1 MKNKTENSMSLTST
15 RLTGNALWIVRVIW
29 LISVVLVLY
38 VQVRSASHI
47 LEDRLYVCDQGFCF
61 PGNLF
66 PEEVEI
72 LNNAG
77 LSQEFYAWY
86 FILVDTIPS
95 VVALIG
101 SGLLLAWLRNDDWLA
116 LYVSLFLI
124 SLASIKLPLFDVAP
138 WGLVDSLMAALVII
152 SGPLIMFVFPNG
164 RFLPGWTKWFSIPMI
179 WFMLWYAFLPPEYS
193 GPIIVD
199 LVPLLV
205 IFVGAGASL
214 YRYFHTTD
222 EAQKQQIKWVTWV
235 FPLRPISEFGIRT
248 LLLPILFPFST
259 QPGLGRMVFHMLA
272 IPLFSTWLFVMT
284 GVALTVSILRYRLW
298 DINFYVNRAVVYGL
312 LTAGLGA
319 VFAGAFFLLRGGLAL
334 LLGGQQAVT
343 SAILATALVV
353 GLFGPVRTWLRR
365 LVDRRFYGI
374 ELDYVKAVKEYHRN
388 LSTPEKTTEP
398 ASTYGAYNVIDLL
411 GRGGMGQVYLGKHPT
426 LNRTVA
432 IKVLAAD
439 LEGDDTAYQR
449 FLREAQVVA
458 KLNHPNIV
466 TLYDMGERDGNPY
479 IVMEYVEGLDLGNLL
494 KQQGKLDLT
503 EGLPLLADIAAALD
517 YAHGLGIIHRDIKP
531 SNVMIDATTASGS
544 GRRQRAVLMD
554 FGIARLTAGA
564 AHLTQSGGLMGT
576 LDYISPEQIRGEANL
591 DGRADVYS
599 MGVMAYQMLTGELP
613 FRHSNPGALVMAHMM
628 EPAPDPRDKVPELPQ
643 AAATAIMRAMA
654 KESQDRFMYAGEMV
668 SAMQVEA
675 S

>member
-1 MKNKTENSMSLTST
+1 MTPETT
-15 RLTGNALWIVRVIW
+15 RLGGWALRFARIVWVIC
-29 LISVVLVLY
+29 VVLVLA
-38 VQVRSASHI
+38 VEIQAASHI

-77 LSQEFYAWY
+77 LSREFYAWY

-95 VVALIG
+95 VVALVG

-124 SLASIKLPLFDVAP
+124 SLASLKLPLFNIAP

-152 SGPLIMFVFPNG
+152 SGPLIMFIFPNG
-164 RFLPGWTKWFSIPMI
+164 RFLPRWTKWFSLPMI
-179 WFMLWYAFLPPEYS
+179 AFMLWFAFLPPDYS
-193 GPIIVD
+193 GPAFID
-199 LVPLLV
+199 LVPLFI

-214 YRYFHTTD
+214 YRYFHITD
-222 EAQKQQIKWVTWV
+222 PVQRQQIKWIAWV
-235 FPLRPISEFGIRT
+235 FPLRPISEFGIRS

-259 QPGLGRMVFHMLA
+259 EPGVGRMIFHMLA
-272 IPLFSTWLFVMT
+272 IPIFSTSLFVLT
-284 GVALTVSILRYRLW
+284 GVALAISILRYRLW
-298 DINFYVNRAVVYGL
+298 DINFYINRAVVYAL

-319 VFAGAFFLLRGGLAL
+319 VFAAAFFLLRGGLAL

-353 GLFGPVRTWLRR
+353 GLFGPTRTWLRR

-388 LSTPEKTTEP
+388 LSTPEEISGP
-398 ASTYGAYNVIDLL
+398 ASSYGAYNVIDLL

-466 TLYDMGERDGNPY
+466 TLFDMGERDGNPY
-479 IVMEYVEGLDLGNLL
+479 IVMEYVEGVDLGNLL
-494 KQQGKLDLT
+494 KQEGKLDLT

-531 SNVMIDATTASGS
+531 SNVMIDSTTASGS

-564 AHLTQSGGLMGT
+564 ARLTQSGGLMGT
-576 LDYISPEQIRGEANL
+576 LDYISPEQIRGEASL

-599 MGVMAYQMLTGELP
+599 MGVMAYQLLTGELP
-613 FRHSNPGALVMAHMM
+613 FRHGNPGALVMAHML
-628 EPAPDPRDKVPELPQ
+628 EPAPDPRHKSPGLSE
-643 AAATAIMRAMA
+643 AAAAAIMRAMA
-654 KESQDRFMYAGEMV
+654 KEPQNRFMFAGEMV
-668 SAMQVEA
+668 SAMQA
-675 S
+675 GA